1 MFAAFAALDEALDS
15 AVNTLDVGGTFAD
28 LEKHIDADIG
38 DVRWRHALK
47 LRLCRYLQ
55 ILTPDGG
62 APGFKH

>member
-38 DVRWRHALK
+38 REDVLADLRGTGK
-47 LRLCRYLQ
+47 LTYVQ
-55 ILTPDGG
+55 TQTMKSP
-62 APGFKH
+62 F